1 MQKYIFLLFWQSAMK
16 YPVRTI
22 TAVLGSTVTSIVG
35 GFAGPL
41 VIALILERIQQGTIS
56 LDSSWAL
63 IFLYA
68 LTQIY
73 GQIIGWRL
81 NYYCLR
87 TMQALATKDLY
98 NKIFSKLTE
107 HSLNFHSD
115 RFGGSLVS
123 QTSKLIGSFG
133 TFWDTLIFTA
143 IPTAAGLAAATII
156 LSFYFWQYAVVLLAI
171 SIVYIL
177 AVYYGSRFM
186 FKRYTAESQANT
198 ASNGYVADAV
208 TNVMTIKSHGHE
220 EVELKNLNNKVETW
234 RQKALSTMRGF
245 IRVSTAYSSLTTIM
259 NLVAIVAAI
268 IAVENKSI
276 SIGAVYLAV
285 SYTFTIT
292 GRLWDI
298 IYVMSSYNRIIGDA
312 NDMTEILRLKPSVK
326 DLSSDSISV
335 SDGYIKINNMS
346 FSHKGHKEKLFEN
359 FSLHIKPDQR
369 VGLVGVSGSG
379 KTTLTKLLL
388 RFSDVNDGNI
398 EIDGQ
403 DIKMVTQHSLRRSI
417 AYVPQ
422 EPMLFHRSISEN
434 IAYGKL
440 DATKAEILAAAEKAQ
455 AREFIEKLP
464 KGFDTLV
471 GERGVKLSGGQR
483 QRIAI
488 ARAILKDSPIIVLD
502 EATSALDSE
511 SEVLIQEA
519 LKKLMQSRTSIVI
532 AHRLS
537 TISHLDRIVVLD
549 KGKIIEQGSHKELL
563 ERNGKYAKL
572 WSHQSGGFLEG

>member
-22 TAVLGSTVTSIVG
+22 TATLGATATSIVG
-35 GFAGPL
+35 GFVGPL
-41 VIALILERIQQGTIS
+41 IIAQILERIQAGTIS
-56 LDSSWAL
+56 LESSWTL
-63 IFLYA
+63 IMLYA

-73 GQIIGWRL
+73 GQIVGWRL

-87 TMQALATKDLY
+87 TMEALATKDLY
-98 NKIFSKLTE
+98 AKIFSKLTE

-133 TFWDTLIFTA
+133 TFWDTVVFTA
-143 IPTAAGLAAATII
+143 LPSVAGIVAATVI
-156 LSFYFWQYAVVLLAI
+156 LSFYFWQYSLVLLVI
-171 SIVYIL
+171 SFVYIA

-186 FKRYTAESQANT
+186 SKRYTAESQANT

-208 TNVMTIKSHGHE
+208 TNVITIKSHGHE
-220 EVELKNLNNKVETW
+220 DVELKNLNNKVEAW
-234 RQKALSTMRGF
+234 RQKAMHTMHGF
-245 IRVSTAYSSLTTIM
+245 IGVSTAYSSLTTVM
-259 NLVAIVAAI
+259 NLIAIIAAIV
-268 IAVENKSI
+268 AVENKSI

-285 SYTFTIT
+285 SYTFTMT
-292 GRLWDI
+292 GRLWDT

-312 NDMTEILRLKPSVK
+312 HDMTEILRLKPSVK
-326 DLSSDSISV
+326 DLTDDNLV
-335 SDGYIKINNMS
+335 VKDGYIKINNMS
-346 FSHKGHKEKLFEN
+346 FSHKGHKDELFKN
-359 FSLHIKPDQR
+359 FSLDIRPGQR

-388 RFSDVNDGNI
+388 RFSDVNNGTI
-398 EIDGQ
+398 EIDDQ
-403 DIKMVTQHSLRRSI
+403 DIKTITQHSLRRSI

-440 DATKAEILAAAEKAQ
+440 DATNEEILDAAEKAQ
-455 AREFIEKLP
+455 ARDFIEKLP
-464 KGFDTLV
+464 KGFNTLV

-488 ARAILKDSPIIVLD
+488 ARAILKDAPIIVLD

-511 SEVLIQEA
+511 SENLIQEA
-519 LKKLMQSRTSIVI
+519 LKKLMQNRTSIVI

-549 KGKIIEQGSHKELL
+549 NGKIVEDGTHKELL
-563 ERNGKYAKL
+563 KRDGKYAKL
-572 WSHQSGGFLEG
+572 WSHQSGGFLEE

>member
-16 YPVRTI
+16 YPIRTI
-22 TAVLGSTVTSIVG
+22 TATVGATVTSIVG
-35 GFAGPL
+35 SFVGPL
-41 VIALILERIQQGTIS
+41 IIAQILERIQAGTIS
-56 LDSSWAL
+56 LDTSWTL
-63 IFLYA
+63 IILYA
-68 LTQIY
+68 ITQIY
-73 GQIIGWRL
+73 GQIVGWRL

-98 NKIFSKLTE
+98 SKIFSKLTE

-123 QTSKLIGSFG
+123 QTSKLVGSFG
-133 TFWDTLIFTA
+133 TFWDTLVFTA
-143 IPTAAGLAAATII
+143 IPTTASLIAATII
-156 LSFYFWQYAVVLLAI
+156 LSFYFWQYAVVLLLI
-171 SIVYIL
+171 SIVYL
-177 AVYYGSRFM
+177 VTVYYGSRFM
-186 FKRYTAESQANT
+186 SKRYTAESQANT

-220 EVELKNLNNKVETW
+220 GVELEKLNDTVEDW
-234 RQKALSTMRGF
+234 RQKALHSMRGF
-245 IRVSTAYSSLTTIM
+245 IRVSTAYSTLTTIM
-259 NLVAIVAAI
+259 NLIAIVAAI
-268 IAVENKSI
+268 VAVENKSI

-285 SYTFTIT
+285 SYTFTVT
-292 GRLWDI
+292 RNLWDT
-298 IYVMSSYNRIIGDA
+298 IYVMGSYNRIVGDA
-312 NDMTEILRLKPSVK
+312 HDMTEILRLKPSVN
-326 DLSSDSISV
+326 DLSDDTLFV
-335 SDGYIKINNMS
+335 ENGYIKISNIS
-346 FSHKGHKEKLFEN
+346 FSHKGHKEKLFKKFN
-359 FSLHIKPDQR
+359 LHITPGQR

-388 RFSDVNDGNI
+388 RFSDVNEGSI
-398 EIDGQ
+398 TIDGQ
-403 DIKMVTQHSLRRSI
+403 DIKMVTQHSLRKNI

-440 DATKAEILAAAEKAQ
+440 GATKAEIMLAAEKAQ
-455 AREFIEKLP
+455 AKDFIEKLP

-488 ARAILKDSPIIVLD
+488 ARAILKDAPIIVLD

-511 SEVLIQEA
+511 SERLIQNA
-519 LKKLMQSRTSIVI
+519 LKELMQNRTSIVI

-537 TISHLDRIVVLD
+537 TISHLDRIIVLHD
-549 KGKIIEQGSHKELL
+549 GKIVEDGSHKELL
-563 ERNGKYAKL
+563 ERKGTYAKL
-572 WSHQSGGFLEG
+572 WSHQSGGFLEE

>member
-22 TAVLGSTVTSIVG
+22 TAVVGATLTSIVG
-35 GFAGPL
+35 GFIGPL
-41 VIALILERIQQGTIS
+41 IIAQILERIQSGTIS
-56 LDSSWAL
+56 LDSSWTL
-63 IFLYA
+63 IVLYTI
-68 LTQIY
+68 TQVY
-73 GQIIGWRL
+73 GQIVGWRI

-87 TMQALATKDLY
+87 TMEALATKDLY
-98 NKIFSKLTE
+98 DKIFSKLTE

-133 TFWDTLIFTA
+133 TFWDTVVFTA
-143 IPTAAGLAAATII
+143 IPTTASLVAATII
-156 LSFYFWQYAVVLLAI
+156 LSFYFWQYAVVLLII
-171 SIVYIL
+171 SSVYIV
-177 AVYYGSRFM
+177 AVYYGSGFM
-186 FKRYTAESQANT
+186 SKRYKEESQANT

-220 EVELKNLNNKVETW
+220 DVELKTLNTKVENW
-234 RQKALSTMRGF
+234 RQKALHTMRGF

-259 NLVAIVAAI
+259 NLIAIVAAI

-292 GRLWDI
+292 GRLWDT

-312 NDMTEILRLKPSVK
+312 HDMTEILRLKPSVK
-326 DLSSDSISV
+326 DLSNDSLVI
-335 SDGYIKINNMS
+335 SDGYIKIDNMS

-359 FSLHIKPDQR
+359 FNLHIKPNQR

-388 RFSDVNDGNI
+388 RFSDVTDGTI

-440 DATKAEILAAAEKAQ
+440 GSTKAEILEAAEKAQ
-455 AREFIEKLP
+455 AKEFIEKLP

-488 ARAILKDSPIIVLD
+488 ARAILKDAPIIVLD

-511 SEVLIQEA
+511 SERLIQNA
-519 LKKLMQSRTSIVI
+519 LKELMQDRTSIVI

-537 TISHLDRIVVLD
+537 TISHLDRIIVLHD
-549 KGKIIEQGSHKELL
+549 GKIVEDGTHKELL
-563 ERNGKYAKL
+563 QRKGTYAKL
-572 WSHQSGGFLEG
+572 WSHQSGGFLED

>member
-22 TAVLGSTVTSIVG
+22 TATLGATATSIVG
-35 GFAGPL
+35 GFVGPL
-41 VIALILERIQQGTIS
+41 IIAQILERIQAGTIS
-56 LDSSWAL
+56 LESSWTL
-63 IFLYA
+63 IMLYA

-73 GQIIGWRL
+73 GQIVGWRL

-87 TMQALATKDLY
+87 TMEALATKDLY
-98 NKIFSKLTE
+98 AKIFSKLTE

-133 TFWDTLIFTA
+133 TFWDTVVFTA
-143 IPTAAGLAAATII
+143 LPSVAGIVAATVI
-156 LSFYFWQYAVVLLAI
+156 LSFYFWQYSLVLLVI
-171 SIVYIL
+171 SFVYIA

-186 FKRYTAESQANT
+186 SKRYTAESQANT

-208 TNVMTIKSHGHE
+208 TNVITIKSHGHE
-220 EVELKNLNNKVETW
+220 DVELKNLNNKVEAW
-234 RQKALSTMRGF
+234 RQKAMHTMHGF
-245 IRVSTAYSSLTTIM
+245 IGVSTAYSSLTTVM
-259 NLVAIVAAI
+259 NLIAIVAAI
-268 IAVENKSI
+268 VAVENKSI

-285 SYTFTIT
+285 SYTFTMT
-292 GRLWDI
+292 GRLWDT

-312 NDMTEILRLKPSVK
+312 HDMTEILRLKPSVK
-326 DLSSDSISV
+326 DLTDDNLV
-335 SDGYIKINNMS
+335 VKDGYIKINNMS
-346 FSHKGHKEKLFEN
+346 FSHKGHKDELFKN
-359 FSLHIKPDQR
+359 FSLDIRPGQR

-388 RFSDVNDGNI
+388 RFSDVNNGTI
-398 EIDGQ
+398 EIDDQ
-403 DIKMVTQHSLRRSI
+403 DIKTITQHSLRRSI

-440 DATKAEILAAAEKAQ
+440 DATNEEILDAAEKAQ
-455 AREFIEKLP
+455 ARDFIEKLP
-464 KGFDTLV
+464 KGFNTLV

-488 ARAILKDSPIIVLD
+488 ARAILKDAPIIVLD

-511 SEVLIQEA
+511 SENLIQEA
-519 LKKLMQSRTSIVI
+519 LKKLMQNRTSIVI

-549 KGKIIEQGSHKELL
+549 NGKIVEDGTHKELL
-563 ERNGKYAKL
+563 KRDGKYAKL
-572 WSHQSGGFLEG
+572 WSHQSGGFLEE